1 MVPLKFFFKG
11 NSWQLGSGKNIQ
23 RRCTFVKGV
32 EILPLLIF
40 SKTLGNHLVRG
51 LDRGAGGQPLMENL
65 TRSFMAHIIR
75 FTFNAFVK
83 SPSAAL
89 RFNFVIAAHL
99 VPGASLLSFWAPG
112 PACGGRAFYKIIT
125 FVHDKKRGEAFMETK
140 PELHKRGYELMD
152 SGLN

>member
-1 MVPLKFFFKG
+1 MVPLRLFFKG

-75 FTFNAFVK
+75 FTFDGFVK

-89 RFNFVIAAHL
+89 RFNFVIAAPKGPHSSVFARR
-99 VPGASLLSFWAPG
+99 VPPVAGELFTKSSPLFMTKREERSLWRSNQS
-112 PACGGRAFYKIIT
+112 CTK
-125 FVHDKKRGEAFMETK
+125 EAM
-140 PELHKRGYELMD
+140 
-152 SGLN
+152 N